1 LKSVFKG
8 SWINNLESSLTGFV
22 ASVGGIVILWVGAYS
37 VIKGD
42 MSVGQLLAFNAL
54 LAYFLDPIKNLINLQ
69 PMMQTAIVAS
79 DRLGEILD
87 LELEKSESEDKK
99 IAPKTLK
106 GLIEFKDL
114 DFRYGTRQLVL
125 KNINLKIN
133 SGEKIAFVGESGS
146 GKTTLV
152 KLLLNLYKWEKGE
165 ILINGYNVKDINMN
179 YLREHIAYISQ
190 DIFLFS
196 GTIYENLTLG
206 IENPDMETVIE
217 SAKMA
222 KAHDFINEMPLRYET
237 MLEENGSNLSGG
249 QKQRLAITRALLKK
263 PDILIMDEATS
274 NLDSITEK
282 AIEHTIN
289 EHTQGIT
296 TLIIAHRLST
306 IMRCDKIYVMD
317 RGEFVESG
325 THHELMQKK
334 SLYYELWKEQLP
346 ETNEKELK
354 KEAGIPSIPIVPFV
368 GEAFES
374 LVAKEGE
381 GE

>member
-1 LKSVFKG
+1 MNSNKVLQVDSVTKVYG
-8 SWINNLESSLTGFV
+8 
-22 ASVGGIVILWVGAYS
+22 
-37 VIKGD
+37 KGD
-42 MSVGQLLAFNAL
+42 NKTEAL
-54 LAYFLDPIKNLINLQ
+54 RGISFDVLEGEFLGI
-69 PMMQTAIVAS
+69 MGA
-79 DRLGEILD
+79 
-87 LELEKSESEDKK
+87 
-99 IAPKTLK
+99 
-106 GLIEFKDL
+106 
-114 DFRYGTRQLVL
+114 
-125 KNINLKIN
+125 
-133 SGEKIAFVGESGS
+133 SGS

-179 YLREHIAYISQ
+179 YLRERIAYISQ

-217 SAKMA
+217 AAKMA
-222 KAHDFINEMPLRYET
+222 KAHDFINQFPLRYET

-282 AIEHTIN
+282 AIERTIN
-289 EHTQGIT
+289 EHTHGIT

-317 RGEFVESG
+317 KGEFVESG
-325 THHELMQKK
+325 THHELMDKRG
-334 SLYYELWKEQLP
+334 LYYDLWKEQLP
-346 ETNEKELK
+346 ETNEIE

-368 GEAFES
+368 GGVFES
-374 LVAKEGE
+374 AAAKEGE